1 MSKSNLFTTAGSPA
15 ALPEVTSEAPGESM
29 ATRRF
34 LRNGLLFVL
43 IGLLIYLVLYA
54 AADQLIY
61 RYAQRNR
68 FYAVKTA
75 PLSDYNYVILGA
87 SHAAVF
93 DYEDMNARLEKMTGA
108 RILNL
113 STVGAGIEVNRVV
126 LEYFLA
132 RHHTQGVVYFAD
144 SFAFLTEEWNAK
156 RFQDVR
162 LFARAPFDPV
172 LFQILLQD
180 RASRTVAWDY
190 LVGFSRINNADRFK
204 PDITEDEANRRFN
217 KTYRP
222 VKQIDEK
229 RIKYLYPQQ
238 IDQGLFRHYMAAFED
253 MIRDL
258 KRRNIRLTVIK
269 PPIPT
274 RLYKMLPNEPQFDA
288 TLKGVL
294 ERNGIEF
301 HDFSLVGNE
310 EKFFFNPDHLNRA
323 GVLNFYEKYLKG
335 VLAR

>member
-1 MSKSNLFTTAGSPA
+1 VSI
-15 ALPEVTSEAPGESM
+15 
-29 ATRRF
+29 ATRKF
-34 LRNGLLFVL
+34 FRNGFLFVL
-43 IGLLIYLVLYA
+43 IGLLIYLGLYV

-75 PLSDYNYVILGA
+75 PLSDYDLVILGA

-93 DYEDMNARLEKMTGA
+93 DYEDMNARLEKMTGS

-113 STVGAGIEVNRVV
+113 STVGAGIEVNRVM

-132 RHHTQGVVYFAD
+132 RHRTRAVVYFVD
-144 SFAFLTEEWNAK
+144 SFAFLTDEWNEK

-162 LFARAPFDPV
+162 LFARAPFDPM
-172 LFQILLQD
+172 LFQVLLRD
-180 RASRTVAWDY
+180 RASRPVAWDY
-190 LVGFSRINNADRFK
+190 LAGFSRINNADRFK
-204 PDITEDEANRRFN
+204 PDITEDEANRRFT

-238 IDQGLFRHYMAAFED
+238 IDQALFRRYLTEFEALV
-253 MIRDL
+253 RDL
-258 KRRNIRLTVIK
+258 KQRNIRLTVIK

-274 RLYKMLPNEPQFDA
+274 RVYNMLPNEAEFDSA
-288 TLKGVL
+288 LKGIL
-294 ERNGIEF
+294 ERNGIES

-323 GVLNFYEKYLKG
+323 GVLNFYEQYLKA
-335 VLAR
+335 VLTR